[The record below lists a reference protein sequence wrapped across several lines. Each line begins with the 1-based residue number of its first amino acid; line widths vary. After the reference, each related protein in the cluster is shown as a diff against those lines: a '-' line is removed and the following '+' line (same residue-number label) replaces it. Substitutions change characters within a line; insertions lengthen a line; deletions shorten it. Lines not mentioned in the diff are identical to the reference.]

1 MVYNCAE
8 VRILAIYY
16 ENDGDGDVKWLQIDV
31 SREPGYWKLSR
42 LLASAEIEEV
52 RIVGESEA
60 SLSVAR
66 TLVVAGSFSRPLVVK
81 QRRLRG
87 QGDEAYPR
95 WDPFVFINP
104 VPDPAAFD

>member
-1 MVYNCAE
+1 VVYNSAD

-16 ENDGDGDVKWLQIDV
+16 ESDSEADVKWLQIDV

-66 TLVVAGSFSRPLVVK
+66 TLIVAGKFSRPLVLK
-81 QRRLRG
+81 QRRL
-87 QGDEAYPR
+87 QSHGDEAYPR

>member
-1 MVYNCAE
+1 VVYNYAE

-16 ENDGDGDVKWLQIDV
+16 ENGEEGEIKWLQIDV

-66 TLVVAGSFSRPLVVK
+66 TLVVAGKFSRPFVVRE
-81 QRRLRG
+81 RRLRG
-87 QGDEAYPR
+87 KGDEAYPR
-95 WDPFVFINP
+95 WNPFVFIKP
-104 VPDPAAFD
+104 VPDPSAFD